1 MSRKCEDE
9 LKELVCRMHEMEVDS
24 LPEKDWLQEE
34 YKLSE
39 TFFAKM
45 KRLIKSI
52 ERKDDYCQLSKIA
65 AIILLIISGLWAISN
80 PEYMVQAGENFMEWF
95 SDHVEFQYK
104 EDTGLTEIP
113 EYVMEYVPEG
123 YELESYEFYD
133 IFGLYAYVKEDDL
146 LTFEFGVSDVDMNV
160 NNEKVEYK
168 TIMSEDMNII
178 YYFEARENERRS
190 SIIWYS
196 KTGEVVFTIAGRFL
210 EEELLK
216 MQQSVKEI
224 K

>member
-1 MSRKCEDE
+1 
-9 LKELVCRMHEMEVDS
+9 MHEMEVDS

-39 TFFAKM
+39 TFFAKI
-45 KRLIKSI
+45 KRLIKNV
-52 ERKDDYCQLSKIA
+52 ERKDDYRQLSKIA
-65 AIILLIISGLWAISN
+65 AIILLIIGGLWAISN

-104 EDTGLTEIP
+104 EDTGLTEIS

-160 NNEKVEYK
+160 NNEEVEYK
-168 TIMSEDMNII
+168 TIMSEVMNII

-196 KTGEVVFTIAGRFL
+196 KTGEVVFTITGRFS

>member
-24 LPEKDWLQEE
+24 LPKKDWLQEE

-45 KRLIKSI
+45 KRLTKSV
-52 ERKDDYCQLSKIA
+52 ERKNDYRQLSKIA
-65 AIILLIISGLWAISN
+65 AIILLIIGGLWAISN
-80 PEYMVQAGENFMEWF
+80 PEYMAQAGENFMEWF

-133 IFGLYAYVKEDDL
+133 IAGFYAYSRGENL
-146 LTFEFGVSDVDMNV
+146 LTFDYGISDCGISMDSDDM
-160 NNEKVEYK
+160 EYVIL
-168 TIMSEDMNII
+168 TTQDGRAL
-178 YYFEARENERRS
+178 YYFKAIEEDDDSIMCWFSKDENIE
-190 SIIWYS
+190 
-196 KTGEVVFTIAGRFL
+196 FTIIGKFS